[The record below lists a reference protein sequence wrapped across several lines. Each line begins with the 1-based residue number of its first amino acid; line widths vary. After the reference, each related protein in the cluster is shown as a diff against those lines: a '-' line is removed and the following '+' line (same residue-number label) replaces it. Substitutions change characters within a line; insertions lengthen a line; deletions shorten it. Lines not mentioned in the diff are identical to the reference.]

1 MTNNKITAV
10 SLMLASL
17 LGLAGCAA
25 SIDSTQ
31 ENSPPPRRQL
41 TTEAE
46 KLYAEKQFTVYDPAE
61 TVNRHI
67 YKFNAQLDTYVL
79 LPIVDAY
86 KYVTPAFVR
95 RGISNFF
102 LNVGEATNFTNAV
115 FQIKPDKAAKT
126 LGRFV
131 INTTV
136 GLAGTFDVATNW
148 GIERQPE
155 DFGETLGYWGAG
167 SGSYIV
173 LPILGSSNV
182 RDTLGTIVDYATLY
196 VIIPSSVKDTV
207 TYDVA
212 AYGIEPI
219 NERYSNNFRY
229 FSTGSPFEYELVR
242 YIITQARNQEIEK
255 QHNDITP

>member
-1 MTNNKITAV
+1 MIRKITTAV
-10 SLMLASL
+10 FLILS
-17 LGLAGCAA
+17 LAGCT
-25 SIDSTQ
+25 SSTSSTQ
-31 ENSPPPRRQL
+31 ENSPPPRREL
-41 TTEAE
+41 TSETE
-46 KLYAEKQFTVYDPAE
+46 KNYAETQFAVYDPAE
-61 TVNRHI
+61 TMNRHI
-67 YKFNAQLDTYVL
+67 YKFNAELDTYVL

-95 RGISNFF
+95 RGVTNFF

-131 INTTV
+131 VNTTV
-136 GLAGTFDVATNW
+136 GLAGTFDVATDM

-167 SGSYIV
+167 SGAYIV
-173 LPILGSSNV
+173 LPILGPSNV
-182 RDTLGTIVDYATLY
+182 RDTLGTFVDYATLY
-196 VIIPSSVKDTV
+196 VVIPNSVKDT
-207 TYDVA
+207 TAYDVV

-219 NERYSNNFRY
+219 NQRYNNNFRY

-242 YIITQARNQEIEK
+242 YIVTQSRTQEIKK
-255 QHNDITP
+255 QRDDRTP